1 MSRGGEG
8 IGLDLP
14 WHRFLPSCR
23 NKQQGHAKNHVQG
36 LTLNAECAGIN
47 PVGEAFNCGSD

>member
-1 MSRGGEG
+1 
-8 IGLDLP
+8 
-14 WHRFLPSCR
+14 
-23 NKQQGHAKNHVQG
+23 VQG